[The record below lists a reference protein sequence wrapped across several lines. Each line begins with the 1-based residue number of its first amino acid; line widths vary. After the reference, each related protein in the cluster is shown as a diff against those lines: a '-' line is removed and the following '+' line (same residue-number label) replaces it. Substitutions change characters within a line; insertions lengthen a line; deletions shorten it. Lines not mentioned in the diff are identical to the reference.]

1 MFKGIYS
8 EFKSIK
14 LMKTKLV
21 LFRQKQEVSTIYLF
35 RPSMTPRALLVLGT
49 QFIKTVRNR
58 EQDISQLI
66 APHVVLGR

>member
-14 LMKTKLV
+14 LMKTKLL

-35 RPSMTPRALLVLGT
+35 RPSMTPTCSLG
-49 QFIKTVRNR
+49 FRDTVYKDGK
-58 EQDISQLI
+58 EQRTR
-66 APHVVLGR
+66 H